1 MCASFAGGTAG
12 RGKDGRTVAASRRM
26 PAIIAN
32 AGLVHTRHAHARGR
46 ATVAI
51 EGTDREH

>member
-32 AGLVHTRHAHARGR
+32 AGLVRTRHAHARGR